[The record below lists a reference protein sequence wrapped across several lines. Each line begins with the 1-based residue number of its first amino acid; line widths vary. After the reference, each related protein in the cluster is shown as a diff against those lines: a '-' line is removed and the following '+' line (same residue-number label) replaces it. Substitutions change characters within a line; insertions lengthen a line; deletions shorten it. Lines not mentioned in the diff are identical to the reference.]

1 MSSNDLLWLVGNHSF
16 DYWNIFFIFCYLFC
30 YGDYEMNLKENIQ
43 RAKERIQ
50 ELKKLIEYWEKALKD
65 G

>member
-1 MSSNDLLWLVGNHSF
+1 
-16 DYWNIFFIFCYLFC
+16 
-30 YGDYEMNLKENIQ
+30 MNLKENIK

-50 ELKKLIEYWEKALKD
+50 ELKKLIEYWEKGLKD

>member
-1 MSSNDLLWLVGNHSF
+1 
-16 DYWNIFFIFCYLFC
+16 
-30 YGDYEMNLKENIQ
+30 MNLKENIQ

-50 ELKKLIEYWEKALKD
+50 ELKKLIEYWERGIKKD

>member
-1 MSSNDLLWLVGNHSF
+1 
-16 DYWNIFFIFCYLFC
+16 
-30 YGDYEMNLKENIQ
+30 MNQKENIQ

-50 ELKKLIEYWEKALKD
+50 ELKKLIEYWEKGLKD

>member
-1 MSSNDLLWLVGNHSF
+1 
-16 DYWNIFFIFCYLFC
+16 
-30 YGDYEMNLKENIQ
+30 MNLKENIK

-50 ELKKLIEYWEKALKD
+50 EIKKLIEYWEKGLKD

>member
-1 MSSNDLLWLVGNHSF
+1 
-16 DYWNIFFIFCYLFC
+16 
-30 YGDYEMNLKENIQ
+30 MNLKENIQ

-50 ELKKLIEYWEKALKD
+50 ELKKLIECWEKGLKD

>member
-1 MSSNDLLWLVGNHSF
+1 M
-16 DYWNIFFIFCYLFC
+16 NI
-30 YGDYEMNLKENIQ
+30 KENIK

-50 ELKKLIEYWEKALKD
+50 ELKKLIEYWEKALKN

>member
-1 MSSNDLLWLVGNHSF
+1 MS
-16 DYWNIFFIFCYLFC
+16 
-30 YGDYEMNLKENIQ
+30 LKENIQ

-50 ELKKLIEYWEKALKD
+50 ELKKLIEYWEKGLKD

>member
-1 MSSNDLLWLVGNHSF
+1 M
-16 DYWNIFFIFCYLFC
+16 NI
-30 YGDYEMNLKENIQ
+30 KENIKK
-43 RAKERIQ
+43 AKERIQ

>member
-1 MSSNDLLWLVGNHSF
+1 
-16 DYWNIFFIFCYLFC
+16 
-30 YGDYEMNLKENIQ
+30 MNLKENIQ

-50 ELKKLIEYWEKALKD
+50 ELKKLIEYWERGKKKD

>member
-1 MSSNDLLWLVGNHSF
+1 
-16 DYWNIFFIFCYLFC
+16 
-30 YGDYEMNLKENIQ
+30 MNLKENIQ

-50 ELKKLIEYWEKALKD
+50 ELKKLIEYWEKDLKD

>member
-1 MSSNDLLWLVGNHSF
+1 M
-16 DYWNIFFIFCYLFC
+16 NI
-30 YGDYEMNLKENIQ
+30 KENIQ

-50 ELKKLIEYWEKALKD
+50 ELKKLIEYWEKGLKD

>member
-1 MSSNDLLWLVGNHSF
+1 
-16 DYWNIFFIFCYLFC
+16 
-30 YGDYEMNLKENIQ
+30 MNLKENIK
-43 RAKERIQ
+43 RAHERIQ

>member
-1 MSSNDLLWLVGNHSF
+1 
-16 DYWNIFFIFCYLFC
+16 
-30 YGDYEMNLKENIQ
+30 MNLKENIK

-50 ELKKLIEYWEKALKD
+50 ELKKLIEYWEKNLKD

>member
-1 MSSNDLLWLVGNHSF
+1 M
-16 DYWNIFFIFCYLFC
+16 NI
-30 YGDYEMNLKENIQ
+30 KENIK

-50 ELKKLIEYWEKALKD
+50 ELKKLIEYWEKGLKD

>member
-1 MSSNDLLWLVGNHSF
+1 
-16 DYWNIFFIFCYLFC
+16 
-30 YGDYEMNLKENIQ
+30 MNLKENIK

-50 ELKKLIEYWEKALKD
+50 ELKKLIEYWEKALKN

>member
-1 MSSNDLLWLVGNHSF
+1 
-16 DYWNIFFIFCYLFC
+16 
-30 YGDYEMNLKENIQ
+30 MNLKENIQ

-50 ELKKLIEYWEKALKD
+50 ELKKLIEYWEKGLKD